1 MDDVR
6 GGFVLKAKS
15 DEPPAR
21 RRSLSERSS
30 NFKDSLLKVSENIM
44 RLATFNTKSY
54 LYLYLVFCMLRGS
67 RAGEKIKAFLL
78 HISLAGFIS
87 FIGKRSSFLT

>member
-1 MDDVR
+1 MIQECYSLYLLDMNFSLLLNRDRRMDDVR

-30 NFKDSLLKVSENIM
+30 NFKDSLLKVSLCYNI
-44 RLATFNTKSY
+44 
-54 LYLYLVFCMLRGS
+54 
-67 RAGEKIKAFLL
+67 
-78 HISLAGFIS
+78 
-87 FIGKRSSFLT
+87 LTT